1 MAFMAVILG
10 LGPLFTNFEGLGR
23 VLRVGFRVKGF
34 MVQVV
39 GLPRYDNGLYT
50 VSLDQC
56 RP

>member
-1 MAFMAVILG
+1 MAVIFG
-10 LGPLFTNFEGLGR
+10 LGPLLTNFEGLGR
-23 VLRVGFRVKGF
+23 VLSVGFRVKGF
-34 MVQVV
+34 MLQVV